1 MFGIGMPEMLL
12 ILAVALIVIGP
23 KKLPDLAKSLGRAFG
38 EFKKATN
45 DLKGSLEIDTDL
57 SDVSKT
63 FDEVADE
70 ITDSVDVSASQTESI
85 DTDSAAQDEAE
96 VSAAPPEDEDRI
108 EAEAKTDV
116 DVADKIKDSVDEPVS
131 HIESTETDSAP
142 QAGAEVPTTPTQEEE
157 PMEAEAK
164 TDVAEESEKNDR
176 GG

>member
-45 DLKGSLEIDTDL
+45 DLKDSLEIDTDL

-70 ITDSVDVSASQTESI
+70 ITDSVDVSVSPVESAE
-85 DTDSAAQDEAE
+85 TDSASQDEAE
-96 VSAAPPEDEDRI
+96 VSAAPPEDEDR
-108 EAEAKTDV
+108 
-116 DVADKIKDSVDEPVS
+116 
-131 HIESTETDSAP
+131 
-142 QAGAEVPTTPTQEEE
+142 
-157 PMEAEAK
+157 MEAEAK
-164 TDVAEESEKNDR
+164 TDVAEESEKNDS

>member
-45 DLKGSLEIDTDL
+45 DLKDSLEIDTDL
-57 SDVSKT
+57 RDVSKT

-70 ITDSVDVSASQTESI
+70 ITDSVDVSASQTESTE
-85 DTDSAAQDEAE
+85 TDSASQDEAE
-96 VSAAPPEDEDRI
+96 VSAAPPEDEDR
-108 EAEAKTDV
+108 
-116 DVADKIKDSVDEPVS
+116 
-131 HIESTETDSAP
+131 
-142 QAGAEVPTTPTQEEE
+142 
-157 PMEAEAK
+157 MEAEAK

>member
-45 DLKGSLEIDTDL
+45 DLKDSLEIDTDL

-70 ITDSVDVSASQTESI
+70 ITDSVDVSVSPVESTE
-85 DTDSAAQDEAE
+85 TDSAPQDEAE
-96 VSAAPPEDEDRI
+96 VSAAPPEDEDR
-108 EAEAKTDV
+108 
-116 DVADKIKDSVDEPVS
+116 
-131 HIESTETDSAP
+131 
-142 QAGAEVPTTPTQEEE
+142 
-157 PMEAEAK
+157 MEAEAK